1 MLTFE
6 SIRDLERAERGSKKL
21 QKMPDNFLAELKDYI
36 ERKDK
41 LGAEDALEF
50 QAVKSTI
57 TRLAEL
63 RERKIID
70 SAIITA
76 RTGLPPENLLPSE
89 AELFWA
95 VVDRLK
101 RFREEFFGKPKAEM
115 AELKTLWRVIKSAE
129 FVGPDLQEYKLRE
142 GEAVELPT
150 EIVDTLLRS
159 GIVEE
164 VK

>member
-6 SIRDLERAERGSKKL
+6 SIRELERAERESKKL
-21 QKMPDNFLAELKDYI
+21 QKIPDNFLTELKDYI
-36 ERKDK
+36 ERKEK
-41 LGAEDALEF
+41 IEAGDAFEF

-57 TRLAEL
+57 ARLIEL

-70 SAIITA
+70 GALITA
-76 RTGLPPENLLPSE
+76 RTGLPPENLLSSE

-101 RFREEFFGKPKAEM
+101 RFREEFFGKAVQPQHKAV
-115 AELKTLWRVIKSAE
+115 WRVVKSAE
-129 FVGPDLQEYKLRE
+129 FVGPDLKEYRLQQ
-142 GEAVELPT
+142 GETVELP
-150 EIVDTLLRS
+150 EDVADVLLKS
-159 GIVEE
+159 GTIEE